1 MEQHIYNK
9 LHTDGYLSDASFEKI
24 KEKHAT
30 RLFSV
35 HWELKILLY
44 LGVMLLSGGLGTLV
58 YKNIDTIGHQVILA
72 FIALLCIG
80 CFTYC
85 IKNKLPFSMGMVK
98 APNTGFDYVLLLGSI
113 SMATFVGYLQ
123 FQYNV
128 FGTNYGMAT
137 FIPMVAL
144 FFIAYYFDH
153 LGILSMAIAALAL
166 WMGVSV
172 TPKTLLAYGTFNS
185 REIIFTY
192 VLFGAILLAAAYCTG
207 RFNIKKHFKFTYH
220 HYGVHVAFIALL
232 AGFFEY
238 YNSGNSYLW
247 LLAVFALAAY
257 IYLDGFKEHSFYIV
271 LLSILYGYF
280 GFCCMMVKLI
290 FALGEVNGS
299 GSGTI
304 ELLFLSFSLSG
315 VALIYLIGQANKKI
329 KQDDH
334 L

>member
-9 LHTDGYLSDASFEKI
+9 LHADGYLSDASFEKI

-80 CFTYC
+80 CFAYC
-85 IKNKLPFSMGMVK
+85 IKNKLPFSKGKVK

-128 FGTNYGMAT
+128 FGTNYGLAT

-153 LGILSMAIAALAL
+153 LGILSMAIASLAL

-192 VLFGAILLAAAYCTG
+192 MLFGAILLAAAYCTG
-207 RFNIKKHFKFTYH
+207 RFQIKKHFKFTYH
-220 HYGVHVAFIALL
+220 HYGVHVTFIALL

-247 LLAVFALAAY
+247 LLAVFALVAY
-257 IYLDGFKEHSFYIV
+257 IYLDGFKEHSFYFV

-280 GFCCMMVKLI
+280 AACCLFVKLVVSND
-290 FALGEVNGS
+290 ARE
-299 GSGTI
+299 GTF
-304 ELLFLSFSLSG
+304 ELLLILFILSA
-315 VALIYLIGQANKKI
+315 VALIYLIAYVNKKI
-329 KQDDH
+329 KADDH